1 MDSVKK
7 FEEGTEQFDDITV
20 LAIQYLQDS
29 STEISELSSITI
41 KNTLDHM
48 PRAISHF
55 EKFALKNSFKDSLT
69 KKVSI
74 VLDELLNN
82 IITYAFDDGE
92 EHDITIRFQLKY
104 LRLIITVED
113 DGIPFNP
120 FRSDAPDVKLSVLE
134 RKLGGLGIHIV
145 KNLVDEYH
153 YIRQSNKNI
162 ISLIKYDIN
171 SEEE

>member
-1 MDSVKK
+1 MILESVKL
-7 FEEGTEQFDDITV
+7 FEEGTEQFDYITI
-20 LAIQYLQDS
+20 LAIQYLQDT
-29 STEISELSSITI
+29 STEISELASIVI
-41 KNTLDHM
+41 KNTLEHM
-48 PRAISHF
+48 PKVIAHF
-55 EKFALKNSFKDSLT
+55 EKFALQNDFKDSVT
-69 KKVSI
+69 KKVSV

-82 IITYAFDDGE
+82 IISYAFKDE
-92 EHDITIRFQLKY
+92 EDHDITVRFQLKY

-120 FRSDAPDVKLSVLE
+120 FRNDPPDVKLSILE

-171 SEEE
+171 SD